1 MSWKNLRIGKLLKK
15 NWKAKMNFEKI
26 EKLFN
31 QSKGVKSQIQKQL
44 QETKELRKHSENKLK
59 LIEEAQVF
67 LQKVAQSTQ
76 EKLKFQIEDIV
87 NLALESV
94 FPDEYLFQ
102 MNFNV
107 SRGKTEAELVFQD
120 KRTGQTIDPMEA
132 SGGGVVD
139 LTCFA
144 LRISAFALE
153 NGTDNLIIMDEPF
166 KFVSKDL
173 VLRAGE
179 ILKTLSQKMNLQIIM
194 VTHITEFIEIADKVF
209 EVRKNDRGI
218 SKIIERNN

>member
-1 MSWKNLRIGKLLKK
+1 MD
-15 NWKAKMNFEKI
+15 FEKI
-26 EKLFN
+26 ESLFN
-31 QSKGVKSQIQKQL
+31 QSKGVRSQIQKQL
-44 QETKELRKHSENKLK
+44 QEAAELKRYSEKKLK
-59 LIEEAQVF
+59 LIEEAQAF

-76 EKLKFQIEDIV
+76 ENLKFKIEDIV

-94 FPDEYLFQ
+94 FPNEYLFQ

-153 NGTDNLIIMDEPF
+153 SGTDNLIILDEPF
-166 KFVSKDL
+166 KFISRDL
-173 VLRAGE
+173 QERAGE
-179 ILKTLSQKMNLQIIM
+179 ILKKLSQKMKLQIIM
-194 VTHITEFIEIADKVF
+194 VTHIPEFIDVADKVF
-209 EVRKNDRGI
+209 EVKKNDKGVSRV
-218 SKIIERNN
+218 IERS

>member
-1 MSWKNLRIGKLLKK
+1 ME
-15 NWKAKMNFEKI
+15 FEKI
-26 EKLFN
+26 ERLFN
-31 QSKGVKSQIQKQL
+31 QSKGVRSQIQKQL
-44 QETKELRKHSENKLK
+44 QETKELKKFSEKKLK
-59 LIEEAQVF
+59 LIEEAQIF
-67 LQKVAQSTQ
+67 LQKVAQNTQ

-94 FPDEYLFQ
+94 FPNEYLFQ

-153 NGTDNLIIMDEPF
+153 SGTDNLIILDEPF

-173 VLRAGE
+173 VSRAGD
-179 ILKTLSQKMNLQIIM
+179 ILKKLSEKMKLQVVM
-194 VTHITEFIEIADKVF
+194 VTHIPEFIDIADKVF
-209 EVRKNDRGI
+209 EIKKNEAGI
-218 SKIIERNN
+218 SKIVSRE

>member
-1 MSWKNLRIGKLLKK
+1 
-15 NWKAKMNFEKI
+15 
-26 EKLFN
+26 
-31 QSKGVKSQIQKQL
+31 
-44 QETKELRKHSENKLK
+44 
-59 LIEEAQVF
+59 
-67 LQKVAQSTQ
+67 
-76 EKLKFQIEDIV
+76 
-87 NLALESV
+87 
-94 FPDEYLFQ
+94 

>member
-1 MSWKNLRIGKLLKK
+1 MDD
-15 NWKAKMNFEKI
+15 FERI

-31 QSKGVKSQIQKQL
+31 RSKGAYSQIQKRL
-44 QETKELRKHSENKLK
+44 KETVELKKESEKKLK
-59 LIEEAQVF
+59 LVEQAQVF

-94 FPDEYLFQ
+94 FPNEYEFKIE
-102 MNFNV
+102 FNV
-107 SRGKTEAELVFQD
+107 SRGKTDAELVFLD

-132 SGGGVVD
+132 SGGGVID

-144 LRISAFALE
+144 LRISAWALE
-153 NGTDNLIIMDEPF
+153 SGTDNLIILDEPF

-173 VLRAGE
+173 VSRAGD
-179 ILKTLSQKMNLQIIM
+179 ILKKLSEKMKLQVVM
-194 VTHITEFIEIADKVF
+194 VTHIPEFIDIADKVF
-209 EVRKNDRGI
+209 EIKKNENGI
-218 SKIIERNN
+218 SKIVSRE

>member
-1 MSWKNLRIGKLLKK
+1 ME
-15 NWKAKMNFEKI
+15 FEKI
-26 EKLFN
+26 ERLFN
-31 QSKGVKSQIQKQL
+31 QSKGVRSQIQKQL
-44 QETKELRKHSENKLK
+44 QETKELKKFSEKKLK
-59 LIEEAQVF
+59 LIEEAQIF
-67 LQKVAQSTQ
+67 LQKVAQNTQ

-94 FPDEYLFQ
+94 FPNEYLFQ

-153 NGTDNLIIMDEPF
+153 SGTDNLIILDEPF
-166 KFVSKDL
+166 KFISRDL
-173 VLRAGE
+173 QERAGE
-179 ILKTLSQKMNLQIIM
+179 ILKKLSEKMKLQIIM
-194 VTHITEFIEIADKVF
+194 VTHIPEFIEVADKVF
-209 EVRKNDRGI
+209 EVKKNEKGVSR
-218 SKIIERNN
+218 IIER

>member
-1 MSWKNLRIGKLLKK
+1 MD
-15 NWKAKMNFEKI
+15 FEKI
-26 EKLFN
+26 ERLFN
-31 QSKGVKSQIQKQL
+31 QSKGVRSQIQKQL
-44 QETKELRKHSENKLK
+44 QETKELKKFSEKKLR
-59 LIEEAQVF
+59 LIEEAQIF
-67 LQKVAQSTQ
+67 LQKVAQNTQ

-94 FPDEYLFQ
+94 FPNEYLFQ

-153 NGTDNLIIMDEPF
+153 SGTDNLIILDEPF
-166 KFVSKDL
+166 KFISRDL
-173 VLRAGE
+173 QERAGE
-179 ILKTLSQKMNLQIIM
+179 ILKKLSEKMKLQIIM
-194 VTHITEFIEIADKVF
+194 VTHIPEFIDVADKVF
-209 EVRKNDRGI
+209 EVRKNEKGVSR
-218 SKIIERNN
+218 IIER

>member
-1 MSWKNLRIGKLLKK
+1 MNINKIENLFLQVKGSKLQLERNLVETKRNKK
-15 NWKAKMNFEKI
+15 LFEK
-26 EKLFN
+26 
-31 QSKGVKSQIQKQL
+31 
-44 QETKELRKHSENKLK
+44 KLK
-59 LIEEAQVF
+59 LIEESQVF
-67 LQKVAQSTQ
+67 LQTVAQNTQ
-76 EKLKFQIEDIV
+76 EKLKFDIEAIV

-102 MNFNV
+102 MNFEV

-144 LRISAFALE
+144 LRIAAFALE
-153 NGTDNLIIMDEPF
+153 SGTDNLIILDEPF

-173 VLRAGE
+173 VSRAGE
-179 ILKTLSQKMNLQIIM
+179 ILKILSNKMNLQILM
-194 VTHITEFIEIADKVF
+194 VTHIPEFIEVADKVF
-209 EVRKNDRGI
+209 EVKKNDKGI
-218 SKIIERNN
+218 SRVIERN

>member
-1 MSWKNLRIGKLLKK
+1 MDD
-15 NWKAKMNFEKI
+15 FERI

-31 QSKGVKSQIQKQL
+31 RSKGAYSQIQKRL
-44 QETKELRKHSENKLK
+44 KETVELKKESEKKLK
-59 LIEEAQVF
+59 LVEQAQVF

-94 FPDEYLFQ
+94 FPNEYEFKIE
-102 MNFNV
+102 FNV
-107 SRGKTEAELVFQD
+107 SRGKTDAELVFLD

-132 SGGGVVD
+132 SGGGVID

-144 LRISAFALE
+144 LRISAWALE
-153 NGTDNLIIMDEPF
+153 SGTDNLIILDEPF

-173 VLRAGE
+173 VSRAGD
-179 ILKTLSQKMNLQIIM
+179 ILKKLSEKMKLQVVM
-194 VTHITEFIEIADKVF
+194 VTHIPEFIDIADKVF
-209 EVRKNDRGI
+209 EIKKNEKGI
-218 SKIIERNN
+218 SKIVSRE

>member
-1 MSWKNLRIGKLLKK
+1 MD
-15 NWKAKMNFEKI
+15 FEKI
-26 EKLFN
+26 ERLFN
-31 QSKGVKSQIQKQL
+31 QSKGVRSQIQKQL
-44 QETKELRKHSENKLK
+44 QETKELKKFSEKKLK
-59 LIEEAQVF
+59 LIEEAQIF
-67 LQKVAQSTQ
+67 LQKVAQNTQ

-94 FPDEYLFQ
+94 FPNEYLFQ

-153 NGTDNLIIMDEPF
+153 SGTDNLIILDEPF
-166 KFVSKDL
+166 KFISRDL
-173 VLRAGE
+173 QERAGE
-179 ILKTLSQKMNLQIIM
+179 ILKKLSEKMKLQIIM
-194 VTHITEFIEIADKVF
+194 VTHIPEFIEVADKVF
-209 EVRKNDRGI
+209 EVRKNEKGVSR
-218 SKIIERNN
+218 IIER

>member
-1 MSWKNLRIGKLLKK
+1 ME
-15 NWKAKMNFEKI
+15 FEKI

-31 QSKGVKSQIQKQL
+31 QSQGVRTQIQKQL
-44 QETKELRKHSENKLK
+44 QETIELKKYSEKKLK
-59 LIEEAQVF
+59 LIEEAQTF

-76 EKLKFQIEDIV
+76 ENLKFKIEDIV
-87 NLALESV
+87 NLALDSV

-102 MNFNV
+102 MNFEV

-144 LRISAFALE
+144 LRLSAFALE
-153 NGTDNLIIMDEPF
+153 NGTDNLIILDEPF
-166 KFVSKDL
+166 KFISRDL
-173 VLRAGE
+173 QERAGE
-179 ILKTLSQKMNLQIIM
+179 ILKTLSEKMKLQIIM
-194 VTHITEFIEIADKVF
+194 VTHIPEFIEVADKVF
-209 EVRKNDRGI
+209 EVKKNENGI
-218 SKIIERNN
+218 SRIVER

>member
-1 MSWKNLRIGKLLKK
+1 MNWKNLRIGTRLKK
-15 NWKAKMNFEKI
+15 NWKVKMNFEKI

-44 QETKELRKHSENKLK
+44 QETKDLKKYSEKKLK

-67 LQKVAQSTQ
+67 LQSVAQSTQ

-102 MNFNV
+102 MNFEV

-144 LRISAFALE
+144 LRIAAFALE
-153 NGTDNLIIMDEPF
+153 SGTDNLIILDEPF
-166 KFVSKDL
+166 KFISRDL
-173 VLRAGE
+173 QERAGE
-179 ILKTLSQKMNLQIIM
+179 ILKTLSKKMNLQILM
-194 VTHITEFIEIADKVF
+194 VTHIPEFIEVADKVF
-209 EVRKNDRGI
+209 EVKKNDKGI
-218 SKIIERNN
+218 SRVIERN

>member
-1 MSWKNLRIGKLLKK
+1 MD
-15 NWKAKMNFEKI
+15 FEKI
-26 EKLFN
+26 ERLFN
-31 QSKGVKSQIQKQL
+31 QSKGVRSQIQKQL
-44 QETKELRKHSENKLK
+44 QETKELKKFSEKKLR
-59 LIEEAQVF
+59 LIEEAQIF
-67 LQKVAQSTQ
+67 LQKVAQNTQ

-94 FPDEYLFQ
+94 FPNEYLFQ

-153 NGTDNLIIMDEPF
+153 SGTDNLIILDEPF
-166 KFVSKDL
+166 KFISRDL
-173 VLRAGE
+173 QERAGE
-179 ILKTLSQKMNLQIIM
+179 ILKKLSEKMKLQIIM
-194 VTHITEFIEIADKVF
+194 VTHIPEFIEVDDKVF
-209 EVRKNDRGI
+209 EVKKNENGVSR
-218 SKIIERNN
+218 IIER

>member
-1 MSWKNLRIGKLLKK
+1 ME
-15 NWKAKMNFEKI
+15 FEKI
-26 EKLFN
+26 ERLFN
-31 QSKGVKSQIQKQL
+31 QSKGVRSQIQKQL
-44 QETKELRKHSENKLK
+44 QETKELKKFSEKKLK
-59 LIEEAQVF
+59 LIEEAQIF
-67 LQKVAQSTQ
+67 LQKVAQNTQ

-94 FPDEYLFQ
+94 FPNEYLFQ

-153 NGTDNLIIMDEPF
+153 SGTDNLIILDEPF
-166 KFVSKDL
+166 KFISRDL
-173 VLRAGE
+173 QERAGE
-179 ILKTLSQKMNLQIIM
+179 ILKKLSEKMKLQIIM
-194 VTHITEFIEIADKVF
+194 VTHIPEFIEVADKVF
-209 EVRKNDRGI
+209 EVRKNEKGVSR
-218 SKIIERNN
+218 IIER

>member
-1 MSWKNLRIGKLLKK
+1 
-15 NWKAKMNFEKI
+15 MNFEKI

>member
-1 MSWKNLRIGKLLKK
+1 MNWKILRIGNRLKK

-44 QETKELRKHSENKLK
+44 HETKELRKRSENKLK

-144 LRISAFALE
+144 LRIAAFALE

-166 KFVSKDL
+166 KFISRDL
-173 VLRAGE
+173 QERAGE
-179 ILKTLSQKMNLQIIM
+179 ILKTLSQKMKLQIIF
-194 VTHITEFIEIADKVF
+194 VTHIPEFIEVADKVF
-209 EVRKNDRGI
+209 EVRKNNRGI
-218 SKIIERNN
+218 SRIIER

>member
-1 MSWKNLRIGKLLKK
+1 ME
-15 NWKAKMNFEKI
+15 FEKI
-26 EKLFN
+26 ERLFN
-31 QSKGVKSQIQKQL
+31 QSKGVRSQIQKQL
-44 QETKELRKHSENKLK
+44 QETKELKKFSEKKLK
-59 LIEEAQVF
+59 LIEEAQIF
-67 LQKVAQSTQ
+67 LQKVAQNTQ

-94 FPDEYLFQ
+94 FPNEYLFQ

-153 NGTDNLIIMDEPF
+153 SGTDNLIILDEPF
-166 KFVSKDL
+166 KFISRDL
-173 VLRAGE
+173 QDRAGE
-179 ILKTLSQKMNLQIIM
+179 ILKKLSEKMKLQIIM
-194 VTHITEFIEIADKVF
+194 VTHIPEFIEVADKVF
-209 EVRKNDRGI
+209 EVRKNEKGVSR
-218 SKIIERNN
+218 IIER